1 VNGNRAIA
9 KILKAEGVEW
19 LAAFPMNGLLDEA
32 AKEGIRP
39 IICRQERAGVNIA
52 DGFSR
57 TTNGKNIGVFVMQ
70 YGAGAE
76 NAFGGVAQ
84 AYADSIPVLLLPGGQ
99 RRDRAQTHPNFQST
113 PNYQGVTKWAGEINL
128 VERIPEFMHMAFS
141 QLRHGRPG
149 PVIVEVPDDLGGEEY
164 PADEVDYT
172 PVKTYRSAADDDDVR
187 NLVEDL
193 LAASCPVICAGHG
206 VMWAEATQEL
216 VEFAELAKIP
226 VMTSLCGKSGFPE
239 SHALALGAAGNTG
252 PPMIS
257 HFLNKADLVL
267 GIGTGFSK
275 TNFTA
280 PIPPGVILGLVTNCG
295 EEIGKDHRISCGALG
310 DARIVLRQMIE
321 EVKRQ
326 TTVEG
331 RPDTAGVVAEVA
343 SVKSAFLEE
352 WGPRLHSD
360 EIPINPYRVITE
372 LARAVDVDNT
382 IITHDSG
389 YPRNQMV
396 PFWECNKPRGYIG
409 WGKSTQLGYGLGLA
423 IGAKLAAPEKTVVNV
438 MGDAAFGMAG
448 LDIETAVRAS
458 IPIMTVVLNNGVMTE
473 YSSYLPYIAEH
484 HDANKLGGEYAKLGE
499 ALGAYAERVESPD
512 ELVAAFQRGMAAND
526 EGRPALIEVMVKE
539 EAVAPKF

>member
-1 VNGNRAIA
+1 MNGNRAIA

-19 LAAFPMNGLLDEA
+19 LAAFPMNALLDEA

-57 TTNGKNIGVFVMQ
+57 TTNGNRIGVFVMQ

-76 NAFGGVAQ
+76 NAYGGVAQ
-84 AYADSIPVLLLPGGQ
+84 AHADSIPVLVLPGGQ
-99 RRDRAQTHPNFQST
+99 YRNRAQTHPNFQST
-113 PNYQGVTKWAGEINL
+113 PNYGGVTKWVGEINL
-128 VERIPEFMHMAFS
+128 VERIPEFMHMAFT

-149 PVIVEVPDDLGGEEY
+149 PVVVEVPTDLGNEEY
-164 PADEVDYT
+164 PADDVDYT
-172 PVKTYRSAADDDDVR
+172 PVKAYRSAASDDDVR

-193 LAASCPVICAGHG
+193 LAASCPVLIAGHG
-206 VMWAEATQEL
+206 VMWAEATDEL

-239 SHALALGAAGNTG
+239 SHPLALGAAGNTG
-252 PPMIS
+252 PQMIS
-257 HFLNKADLVL
+257 HFVAKTDLVL

-275 TNFTA
+275 TNFAA
-280 PIPPGVILGLVTNCG
+280 PLPPGVRLGLVTNCG

-310 DARIVLRQMIE
+310 DAKIVLRQMIE

-326 TTVEG
+326 TGAEG
-331 RPDTAGVVAEVA
+331 RPDTGVAAEVA

-352 WGPRLHSD
+352 WAPRLHSD
-360 EIPINPYRVITE
+360 EIPINPYRMITE
-372 LARAVDVDNT
+372 LAKAVDVDNT

-396 PFWECNKPRGYIG
+396 PFWECNVPRSYIG

-484 HDANKLGGEYAKLGE
+484 HEANKLGGEYAKLAE
-499 ALGAYAERVESPD
+499 AQGAYAERVESPD
-512 ELVAAFQRGMAAND
+512 ELGAAFQRGMAAND
-526 EGRPALIEVMVKE
+526 DGRPSLIEVMVKE
-539 EAVAPKF
+539 EAVAPKLA

>member
-99 RRDRAQTHPNFQST
+99 RRDRAQTHLNFQST

-280 PIPPGVILGLVTNCG
+280 PIPPGVTLGLVTNCG

>member
-1 VNGNRAIA
+1 MNGNRAIA

-39 IICRQERAGVNIA
+39 IICRQERTGVNIA

-57 TTNGKNIGVFVMQ
+57 TTNGRHIGVFVMQ

-99 RRDRAQTHPNFQST
+99 YRSRAQTHPNFQST
-113 PNYQGVTKWAGEINL
+113 PNYQGVTKWAAEINL
-128 VERIPEFMHMAFS
+128 VERIPEFMHMAFC

-149 PVIVEVPDDLGGEEY
+149 PVVVEVPWDLGLEDY
-164 PADEVDYT
+164 PGDEVDYT
-172 PVKTYRSAADDDDVR
+172 PVKAYRSAADSDDVR

-193 LAASCPVICAGHG
+193 LAASCPMICAGHG
-206 VMWAEATQEL
+206 VMWAEATDEL
-216 VEFAELAKIP
+216 VEFAELAKVP

-252 PPMIS
+252 PAMIS
-257 HFLNKADLVL
+257 HFLSKTDLVL

-275 TNFTA
+275 TNFAA
-280 PIPPGVILGLVTNCG
+280 PIPDHVTLGLVTNCG
-295 EEIGKDHRISCGALG
+295 EEIGKDHRVRCGALG
-310 DARIVLRQMIE
+310 DAKIVLRQMIE

-326 TTVEG
+326 TSAQG
-331 RPDTAGVVAEVA
+331 RPDTAGVAAEVA
-343 SVKSAFLEE
+343 RVKSAFLEE
-352 WGPRLHSD
+352 WAPRLHSD

-389 YPRNQMV
+389 YPRNQLV
-396 PFWECNKPRGYIG
+396 PFWECDRPRGYIG

-423 IGAKLAAPEKTVVNV
+423 IGAKLAAPEKTVVNI

-458 IPIMTVVLNNGVMTE
+458 IPIMTIVLNNGVMTD

-484 HDANKLGGEYAKLGE
+484 HDGNKLGGEYAKLGE

-512 ELVAAFQRGMAAND
+512 ELGKAFDRGMAANA

-539 EAVAPKF
+539 EAVAPHF

>member
-1 VNGNRAIA
+1 MDGNRAIA

-19 LAAFPMNGLLDEA
+19 LAAFPMNSLLDEA

-39 IICRQERAGVNIA
+39 IICRQERAGVNVA

-57 TTNGKNIGVFVMQ
+57 TTNGRNIGVFVMQ

-84 AYADSIPVLLLPGGQ
+84 AFADSIPLLLLPGGQ
-99 RRDRAQTHPNFQST
+99 KRNRSQTHPNFQSI

-149 PVIVEVPDDLGGEEY
+149 PVIVEVPDDLGQEEY
-164 PADEVDYT
+164 PGDEVDYT
-172 PVKTYRSAADDDDVR
+172 PVKSYRSAADGDDVR

-193 LAASCPVICAGHG
+193 LAASSPMICAGHG
-206 VMWAEATQEL
+206 VMWAEATDEL
-216 VEFAELAKIP
+216 VEFAELAKVP

-252 PPMIS
+252 PPMIT
-257 HFLNKADLVL
+257 HFLGKADLVL

-275 TNFTA
+275 TNFAA
-280 PIPPGVILGLVTNCG
+280 PIPAGARLGLVTNCG
-295 EEIGKDHRISCGALG
+295 EEMGKDHRIRCGALG
-310 DARIVLRQMIE
+310 DAKIVLRQMIE
-321 EVKRQ
+321 ELKRQ
-326 TTVEG
+326 TSGQG
-331 RPDTAGVVAEVA
+331 RPDTAGVAAEVA
-343 SVKSAFLEE
+343 SIKAAFLEE
-352 WGPRLHSD
+352 WAPRLHSD

-372 LARAVDVDNT
+372 LAKAVDVDHT

-389 YPRNQMV
+389 YPRNQLV
-396 PFWECNKPRGYIG
+396 PFWESNTPRGYIG

-423 IGAKLAAPEKTVVNV
+423 IGAKLAAPEKTVVNI

-458 IPIMTVVLNNGVMTE
+458 IPIMTIVLNNGVMTE

-484 HDANKLGGEYAKLGE
+484 HDANKLGGDYAKVGE
-499 ALGAYAERVESPD
+499 ALGAYAERIESPD
-512 ELVAAFQRGMAAND
+512 ELIAAFHRGIRANA